1 MRFYASILHSR
12 ENVFSVDVQEPA
24 FKTHEDVMEAILFL
38 RRSGNLAKSSFQDQV
53 FGAADELEKEYA
65 ARITVK
71 AAFMIDCASKDDFSQ
86 SYQAYGSFP
95 VKWAADQNFIE
106 FLQVA
111 FPTTKSRPFRT
122 GPSTRSMKAWKLK
135 RRNGVR
141 FIPTNDL
148 VQHLLYDRQASTVK
162 VFHQAAF
169 VKSHLRHTGSL
180 PLDTN
185 FSESVQRYVG
195 HNVDILIPQTLKDV
209 CEGALYHLNSFWRHT
224 SRSIIFSFLYR
235 WTESQRSSQNRSRGK
250 ENLIRTSW

>member
-1 MRFYASILHSR
+1 MRFYASILHRR

-24 FKTHEDVMEAILFL
+24 FKIHEDVMEAILFL
-38 RRSGNLAKSSFQDQV
+38 RRSGTLTKSSFQDQV
-53 FGAADELEKEYA
+53 FGAADQLEKEYA
-65 ARITVK
+65 ARIAVK

-95 VKWAADQNFIE
+95 VRWAADQNFIE
-106 FLQVA
+106 FLQLA
-111 FPTTKSRPFRT
+111 FPTTKSRPFHA

-141 FIPTNDL
+141 FIRTNDL

-169 VKSHLRHTGSL
+169 VKAQLRHTRSL

-195 HNVDILIPQTLKDV
+195 HW
-209 CEGALYHLNSFWRHT
+209 CRHLNSSTAERCP
-224 SRSIIFSFLYR
+224 
-235 WTESQRSSQNRSRGK
+235 
-250 ENLIRTSW
+250 